1 MKNKHII
8 ATKSS
13 GKKNIPKQ
21 SDKAELGFER
31 LITDTGRSKKAADEL
46 LKWYTNST

>member
-1 MKNKHII
+1 MKNKHIVI
-8 ATKSS
+8 TKSS
-13 GKKNIPKQ
+13 DKKKIPKQ
-21 SDKAELGFER
+21 SEKAELGFER